1 MGEGAIQILC
11 GGLGTLAYALFFH
24 VRPRH
29 LLLATLGGAL
39 SWLLYLLVL
48 ARDGNVFLSALV
60 ASMGVCLWSEGMAR
74 VRKAPANIFMIP
86 GIIPLLPGGAL
97 YYTMSALIG
106 GDVDTVMLKGKET
119 GLMALGIVVGI
130 LVASELVRMILW
142 AEIRRKK
149 MLRSRRTPPGPR

>member
-1 MGEGAIQILC
+1 MYFSARWWPPWGFACGLRNGPGA
-11 GGLGTLAYALFFH
+11 
-24 VRPRH
+24 
-29 LLLATLGGAL
+29 
-39 SWLLYLLVL
+39 
-48 ARDGNVFLSALV
+48 
-60 ASMGVCLWSEGMAR
+60 
-74 VRKAPANIFMIP
+74 KAPANIFMIP

-106 GDVDTVMLKGKET
+106 GDMDTVMLKGKET

>member
-48 ARDGNVFLSALV
+48 AWDGNVFLSALV

-106 GDVDTVMLKGKET
+106 RRRGPGEEESGLIKYSLFGSVKKTNSRYNKKERQIRPEEPKEKGN
-119 GLMALGIVVGI
+119 
-130 LVASELVRMILW
+130 ASRCLIC
-142 AEIRRKK
+142 
-149 MLRSRRTPPGPR
+149 

>member
-48 ARDGNVFLSALV
+48 D
-60 ASMGVCLWSEGMAR
+60 
-74 VRKAPANIFMIP
+74 RK
-86 GIIPLLPGGAL
+86 
-97 YYTMSALIG
+97 S
-106 GDVDTVMLKGKET
+106 
-119 GLMALGIVVGI
+119 VV
-130 LVASELVRMILW
+130 
-142 AEIRRKK
+142 
-149 MLRSRRTPPGPR
+149 

>member
-48 ARDGNVFLSALV
+48 AGTGMYFSARWWPPWGFACGLREWPGCEKPPPTFL
-60 ASMGVCLWSEGMAR
+60 
-74 VRKAPANIFMIP
+74 
-86 GIIPLLPGGAL
+86 
-97 YYTMSALIG
+97 
-106 GDVDTVMLKGKET
+106 
-119 GLMALGIVVGI
+119 
-130 LVASELVRMILW
+130 
-142 AEIRRKK
+142 
-149 MLRSRRTPPGPR
+149 